1 MFLIW
6 PKDSGWSRASLQHV
20 RCLRTK
26 CFPLFSWE
34 NKQVEKSAW
43 DSKLVAEGRLKLG
56 SHTII
61 CGRRHFSEAR
71 LNKIR
76 TLLPAGSGALGP
88 VPTPCS
94 SFPWCPHLSE
104 LPPSLRNS
112 GRKATALLYFLFS
125 LTPYFQSAL
134 EWCLFH
140 LWSRSQI
147 HPPFPPSLPVYFKTP
162 TVAS

>member
-6 PKDSGWSRASLQHV
+6 PKDSGWSRASLQRV
-20 RCLRTK
+20 RCLGTK

-43 DSKLVAEGRLKLG
+43 GSKLVAEGRLKLG

-94 SFPWCPHLSE
+94 SFPQCPHLSE
-104 LPPSLRNS
+104 PPHHHS
-112 GRKATALLYFLFS
+112 GTQAGKPQCFCTSCFPSPPTSNQPSSGVYFTSEVALKS
-125 LTPYFQSAL
+125 IHP
-134 EWCLFH
+134 FH
-140 LWSRSQI
+140 LHFQCTLN
-147 HPPFPPSLPVYFKTP
+147 HLQ
-162 TVAS
+162 

>member
-43 DSKLVAEGRLKLG
+43 GSKLVAEGRLKLG

-94 SFPWCPHLSE
+94 SFPRCPHLSE
-104 LPPSLRNS
+104 PPPPITQELRQES
-112 GRKATALLYFLFS
+112 H
-125 LTPYFQSAL
+125 SA
-134 EWCLFH
+134 
-140 LWSRSQI
+140 SV
-147 HPPFPPSLPVYFKTP
+147 LPVFPHPLLPISPRVVSISPLKSLSNPSTLS
-162 TVAS
+162 TFTSSVL